1 MFGGTPENYKRFAR
15 NFERQLWQLLVNE
28 KELFMEEHIMTCMY
42 FNEPENYNAY
52 TFDDWYERDEWKG
65 EDVDSKLFYHMF

>member
-1 MFGGTPENYKRFAR
+1 
-15 NFERQLWQLLVNE
+15 
-28 KELFMEEHIMTCMY
+28 MTCMY

-65 EDVDSKLFYHMF
+65 EDVDSKLFYHMFLNE